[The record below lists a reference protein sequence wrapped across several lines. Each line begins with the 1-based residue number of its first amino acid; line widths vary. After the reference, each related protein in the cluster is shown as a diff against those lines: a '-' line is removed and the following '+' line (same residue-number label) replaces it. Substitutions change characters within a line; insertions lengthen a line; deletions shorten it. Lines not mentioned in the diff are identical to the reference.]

1 MFAEQKSS
9 ASHVQRLYVMIMYDM
24 CSIKLQIVLK
34 KIVSVTEIINTIK
47 TKNVRNLN
55 EYTKNYDNEYSY
67 RSFSVAQIYSYH
79 RP

>member
-1 MFAEQKSS
+1 
-9 ASHVQRLYVMIMYDM
+9 MY
-24 CSIKLQIVLK
+24 SIKYQIVLK

-55 EYTKNYDNEYSY
+55 EYTKNYYNECSF
-67 RSFSVAQIYSYH
+67 RSFSLAQIYSYH